1 MEDLTYKRTNA
12 NNVADSAEREAIN
25 AYAEGYKAYLDA
37 GKTERE
43 TVSETVAMVEAEGY
57 RPYELGAPIHPGDKL
72 YYNNRGKSL
81 FLLRAGTASL
91 AENGVRILV
100 AHVDS
105 PRLDLKQVPLYES
118 DNIAYLKTH
127 YYGGTKR

>member
-43 TVSETVAMVEAEGY
+43 TVSETVAMVEMVA
-57 RPYELGAPIHPGDKL
+57 LQ
-72 YYNNRGKSL
+72 GKII
-81 FLLRAGTASL
+81 LL
-91 AENGVRILV
+91 ILILTIRV
-100 AHVDS
+100 KVVT
-105 PRLDLKQVPLYES
+105 QVKAVIVVTTL
-118 DNIAYLKTH
+118 
-127 YYGGTKR
+127 